1 MRIRHVV
8 LPLLVLILLTGCGLT
23 DSVGLSQAEPKIFTD
38 RLENIAVTATTD
50 WKEDGTLH
58 EESILSLGNEE
69 ENAYLVVLMDGRD
82 SFSEEMTI
90 DLYSELAS
98 DATLDGLEDGRLTD
112 EGEVNLGD
120 KMGKKYIL
128 RGTIEGIRIA
138 YLFYILE
145 DPYNF
150 TQVIIWS
157 GEDNMDRKKVEYSG
171 IIETFTTAY

>member
-1 MRIRHVV
+1 MV
-8 LPLLVLILLTGCGLT
+8 LPFLVLILLTGCGLT
-23 DSVGLSQAEPKIFTD
+23 DRVGMSRAEPRIFTD
-38 RLENIAVTATTD
+38 TLENIAITATTD
-50 WKEDGTLH
+50 WKVDASLH

-69 ENAYLVVLMDGRD
+69 ENAYLIVLMDGRD
-82 SFSEEMTI
+82 SFSEEMTLE
-90 DLYSELAS
+90 LYSELAS
-98 DATLDGLEDGRLTD
+98 DATLDGLENGRLTD
-112 EGEVNLGD
+112 EEEVTVGT

-157 GEDNMDRKKVEYSG
+157 GEDNMDKKKVDYSG

>member
-1 MRIRHVV
+1 MKIRNMV

-23 DSVGLSQAEPKIFTD
+23 DGVGLSQAEPRTFTD
-38 RLENIAVTATTD
+38 SLENIAVTATAD
-50 WKEDGTLH
+50 WKEDESLH

-69 ENAYLVVLMDGRD
+69 ENAYLIVLMDGKD
-82 SFSEEMTI
+82 SFADGMTLE
-90 DLYSELAS
+90 LYSSLAS
-98 DATLDGLEDGRLTD
+98 DATLDGLENGRLTD
-112 EGEVNLGD
+112 EAEVTVGG
-120 KMGKKYIL
+120 KMGKRYIL

-150 TQVIIWS
+150 TQIIIWS
-157 GEDNMDRKKVEYSG
+157 GEDNMDRKKVDYSG